1 MKIKDE
7 LKLDN
12 SSKDRR
18 YVYYAK
24 SMNNNVNQYEIVMCV
39 EDEQGFRPIDH
50 PDFMH
55 LEKKEAKVEAEALNK
70 AMGMNDIKQNLFIV
84 SSTMRRRNGVL

>member
-12 SSKDRR
+12 SNKDHKF
-18 YVYYAK
+18 VFYAK
-24 SMNNNVNQYEIVMCV
+24 HMNNNMNHYEIVLCI

-55 LEKKEAKVEAEALNK
+55 LEQKEAKVQAETMNK
-70 AMGMNDIKQNLFIV
+70 TMGMNDIKQNMFIV
-84 SSTMRRRNGVL
+84 SSTMRKRNGK